1 MFILK
6 VTEIRKKK
14 TKIFTFTN
22 TDQIKNFIKNI
33 LTRDLYI
40 KKYVFDYD
48 EDLEYFLKNNYNKK
62 FFRVTKKSIYLNI
75 LPNGLHREL
84 KMNTKTFNNRT
95 LKRLIGKV
103 LYETGTVMDDKFL
116 QFDSSRYHFMEFIKT
131 TDDPEKYSSISVIFD
146 KLNWEYQFVKLVLFD
161 EQFSNELKRKLNEYT
176 VPLRIYRKKQ
186 KNEDYTEQ

>member
-6 VTEIRKKK
+6 VTEKRKKQ

-62 FFRVTKKSIYLNI
+62 FFIVTNKWIYLNI

-103 LYETGTVMDDKFL
+103 LYETGTVMEDKFL
-116 QFDSSRYHFMEFIKT
+116 HFDSSRYHFMEFIKT

-186 KNEDYTEQ
+186 KNEDYTER

>member
-6 VTEIRKKK
+6 VTEIRKKQ

-48 EDLEYFLKNNYNKK
+48 EDLEYFLKNNYDKK

-116 QFDSSRYHFMEFIKT
+116 HFDSSRYHFMEFIKT

-186 KNEDYTEQ
+186 KNEDYTER

>member
-6 VTEIRKKK
+6 VTEKRKKQ

-62 FFRVTKKSIYLNI
+62 FFKVTKKSIYLNI

-103 LYETGTVMDDKFL
+103 LYETGTVMEDKFL
-116 QFDSSRYHFMEFIKT
+116 HFDSSRYHFMEFIKT

-186 KNEDYTEQ
+186 KNEDYTER

>member
-6 VTEIRKKK
+6 VTEIRKKQ

-116 QFDSSRYHFMEFIKT
+116 HFDSSRYHFMEFIKT